1 MAFQSSYFEVERNN
15 EYLKRVV
22 VSVINDLSF
31 DQRVDKVCTTLTN
44 NGFDV
49 LLIGRKLKESIPIS
63 RDYQTT
69 RMNLL
74 FTKGVWFYA
83 FFNLR
88 LFFKLLFIK
97 ADVFHANDLDTLLA
111 NSWASKLRRKP
122 LIYDSHEYFTG
133 VPEIQDRPKVKKA
146 WEKIEKSIFPKLKYI
161 FTVNQS
167 IAELYRAQ
175 YNIKV
180 QVLRNVPKSDD
191 LKKTKSRSDLGIP
204 LDKKIV
210 LVQGTGINID
220 RGIEELL
227 EAIAIMDNTILYI
240 VGSGDVLHQLKERSK
255 TQDLKNKVVFVGKL
269 PYTEMMQ
276 YTFNA
281 DVGVTLDKD
290 TNINYRFS
298 LPNKIFDY
306 IKAGLPILSSN
317 LVELKKIINQYE
329 IGAITMNHSPE
340 EIKSSLIRIWEDEN
354 IFLQY
359 KENTKKAAEELTW
372 EQEVETLLEVYKN
385 L

>member
-1 MAFQSSYFEVERNN
+1 MDVLNLYNNSFYLAFQSSYFEVDQNN

-31 DQRVDKVCTTLTN
+31 DQRVDKVCTTLIN

-49 LLIGRKLKESIPIS
+49 LLIGRKLKESMPIS

-69 RMNLL
+69 RMKLL
-74 FTKGVWFYA
+74 FTKGAFFYA

-88 LFFKLLFIK
+88 LFFKLLFVK
-97 ADVFHANDLDTLLA
+97 VDVFHANDLDTLLA
-111 NSWASKLRRKP
+111 NRWASKLRGKP

-167 IAELYRAQ
+167 IADLYRNQ
-175 YNIKV
+175 YNKEV
-180 QVLRNVPKSDD
+180 HVLRNVPKSDD

-220 RGIEELL
+220 RGIEQLL
-227 EAIAIMDNTILYI
+227 EAIAIMDTAILYI
-240 VGSGDVLHQLKERSK
+240 VGSGDVLHQLQERSK
-255 TQDLKNKVVFVGKL
+255 AQDLNNKVVFVGKL

-276 YTFNA
+276 LLLMRMLVLLWIKIQTSIIA
-281 DVGVTLDKD
+281 LV
-290 TNINYRFS
+290 YRIKYLIIS
-298 LPNKIFDY
+298 KQDY
-306 IKAGLPILSSN
+306 LFCQ
-317 LVELKKIINQYE
+317 V
-329 IGAITMNHSPE
+329 
-340 EIKSSLIRIWEDEN
+340 IW
-354 IFLQY
+354 
-359 KENTKKAAEELTW
+359 W
-372 EQEVETLLEVYKN
+372 S
-385 L
+385 

>member
-1 MAFQSSYFEVERNN
+1 MH
-15 EYLKRVV
+15 LKRVI

-31 DQRVDKVCTTLTN
+31 DQRVDKICSTLIN

-49 LLIGRKLKESIPIS
+49 LLIGRKLKESVPIS
-63 RDYQTT
+63 RDYQTS

-74 FTKGVWFYA
+74 FTKGPFFYA

-88 LFFKLLFIK
+88 LFFKLLFVK
-97 ADVFHANDLDTLLA
+97 ADIFHSNDLDTLLA
-111 NSWASKLRRKP
+111 NRWASKLRGKP

-133 VPEIQDRPKVKKA
+133 VPEIQNRPKVKKA
-146 WEKIEKSIFPKLKYI
+146 WETIEKSIFPKLKYI

-167 IAELYRAQ
+167 IADLYRIQ
-175 YNIKV
+175 YNKEVRVI
-180 QVLRNVPKSDD
+180 RNVPTNDY
-191 LKKTKSRSDLGIP
+191 LKKTKSRTDLGMP
-204 LDKKIV
+204 FDKKIV
-210 LVQGTGINID
+210 LVQGTGINVD

-227 EAIAIMDNTILYI
+227 DAISLMEGTILYI
-240 VGSGDVLHQLKERSK
+240 VGSGDVLEQ
-255 TQDLKNKVVFVGKL
+255 LKNKSQSEELKGKVIFIGKL
-269 PYTEMMQ
+269 PYNEMMQ

-306 IKAGLPILSSN
+306 IKAGLPVLSSD

-329 IGAITMNHSPE
+329 IGVITSDHSPK
-340 EIKSSLIRIWEDEN
+340 EIKKSLLTLWSNESRFSE
-354 IFLQY
+354 Y
-359 KENTKKAAEELTW
+359 KENTIKAAQELTW
-372 EQEVETLLEVYKN
+372 EKEVETLLEVYKN

>member
-1 MAFQSSYFEVERNN
+1 M
-15 EYLKRVV
+15 KRVV

-31 DQRVDKVCTTLTN
+31 DQRVDKVCSTLIN

-49 LLIGRKLKESIPIS
+49 LLIGRRLKGSVPVS
-63 RDYQTT
+63 RSYQTS

-74 FTKGVWFYA
+74 FTKGALFYT

-88 LFFKLLFIK
+88 LFFKLLFVK
-97 ADVFHANDLDTLLA
+97 ADIFHSNDLDTLLA
-111 NSWASKLRRKP
+111 NRWASKLRRKP

-133 VPEIQDRPKVKKA
+133 VPEIQNRPKVKKA

-167 IAELYRAQ
+167 IADLYRNQ
-175 YNIKV
+175 YNKEV

-191 LKKTKSRSDLGIP
+191 LKKTKSRTDLGIP

-227 EAIAIMDNTILYI
+227 EAIAIMDNTVLYI
-240 VGSGDVLHQLKERSK
+240 VGSGDVLNQLKERSEG
-255 TQDLKNKVVFVGKL
+255 QDLNNKVVFVGKL
-269 PYTEMMQ
+269 PYNEMMQ
-276 YTFNA
+276 YTYNA

-306 IKAGLPILSSN
+306 IKAGLPVLSSD

-329 IGAITMNHSPE
+329 IGVITVDHSPE
-340 EIKSSLIRIWEDEN
+340 EIKKSLLAIWDNEH
-354 IFLQY
+354 IFSQY
-359 KENTKKAAEELTW
+359 KENTKKAAQELIW
-372 EQEVETLLEVYKN
+372 EKEVKTLLEVYKN